1 MRPPHPVISSG
12 GSMLHENTVKNR
24 YSYDESRNLSR
35 GREYRAF
42 QLPQLRCSKC
52 TPSAFGIFPR
62 RGGGKRVFRC
72 SRGSQ
77 FFFTMKTVYLL
88 YETTHPVISSG
99 GNMLHEDIAKNRYS
113 FDESRN
119 LSCAREYR
127 AFQNPSV
134 ACGASIGTPPPQA
147 VPLPSK
153 EGRLGCTATAKPRG
167 LNVSPN
173 SLSLEMTIDGKRHI
187 GEDGIHDVRDHPA
200 PSFRAVVPC
209 CVRP

>member
-1 MRPPHPVISSG
+1 
-12 GSMLHENTVKNR
+12 ML
-24 YSYDESRNLSR
+24 
-35 GREYRAF
+35 RE
-42 QLPQLRCSKC
+42 
-52 TPSAFGIFPR
+52 T
-62 RGGGKRVFRC
+62 
-72 SRGSQ
+72 
-77 FFFTMKTVYLL
+77 
-88 YETTHPVISSG
+88 
-99 GNMLHEDIAKNRYS
+99 IAQNRYS

-119 LSCAREYR
+119 LSCGREYR

-187 GEDGIHDVRDHPA
+187 GEDGIPDVRDHPA
-200 PSFRAVVPC
+200 PVISSGVSMLHEDTVKNRYSFDESRNLSCTREYRAFQLAQLRCSKCTPSAFGISSYGKATHDDLSVASLL
-209 CVRP
+209 

>member
-1 MRPPHPVISSG
+1 
-12 GSMLHENTVKNR
+12 MLHEDIVKNR

-35 GREYRAF
+35 
-42 QLPQLRCSKC
+42 
-52 TPSAFGIFPR
+52 
-62 RGGGKRVFRC
+62 V
-72 SRGSQ
+72 
-77 FFFTMKTVYLL
+77 
-88 YETTHPVISSG
+88 
-99 GNMLHEDIAKNRYS
+99 
-113 FDESRN
+113 
-119 LSCAREYR
+119 REYR

-187 GEDGIHDVRDHPA
+187 NEDGIHDVRDHPA
-200 PSFRAVVPC
+200 PVISSGVSMLHEDTVKNRYSYDESRNLSCAREYRAFYSLRCLAAPASLRRIHPPAFG
-209 CVRP
+209 RPPSSRGPGILNV